1 MNILAFDVEE
11 KELPEEWK
19 ALLEK
24 GKDSNGEEVFSEM
37 LDDLI
42 CLAAISDMQGAM
54 LRFLMLQTDIPQ
66 EMWEYSAELMEMVD
80 QVLQKWE
87 RYAQPSA

>member
-11 KELPEEWK
+11 KELPEDWK

-24 GKDSNGEEVFSEM
+24 GKDSNREEVFSEM
-37 LDDLI
+37 LDDMI
-42 CLAAISDMQGAM
+42 CLAAVSDVQSAM
-54 LRFLMLQTDIPQ
+54 LRFLMLQTDVPQ
-66 EMWEYSAELMEMVD
+66 EMWAYSAELMEKVD

-87 RYAQPSA
+87 RYAQPSV

>member
-1 MNILAFDVEE
+1 MKVLAFDVEE
-11 KELPEEWK
+11 KNLPEEWK

-24 GKDSNGEEVFSEM
+24 GKDSNGEEVLSEM
-37 LDDLI
+37 LDDMI
-42 CLAAISDMQGAM
+42 CLAAISDVQGAM

-66 EMWEYSAELMEMVD
+66 EMWEYSAELMEKVN

-87 RYAQPSA
+87 RYAQPSV

>member
-1 MNILAFDVEE
+1 MKVLAFDVEE
-11 KELPEEWK
+11 KDLPEEWK

-37 LDDLI
+37 LDDMI
-42 CLAAISDMQGAM
+42 CLAAVSDVQSAM
-54 LRFLMLQTDIPQ
+54 LRFLMLQTDVPQ
-66 EMWEYSAELMEMVD
+66 EMWAYSAELMEKVD

-87 RYAQPSA
+87 RYAQPSV

>member
-1 MNILAFDVEE
+1 MKVLAFDVEE
-11 KELPEEWK
+11 KDLPEEWK

-24 GKDSNGEEVFSEM
+24 GKGSNGEEVFSEM

-66 EMWEYSAELMEMVD
+66 EMWEYGAELMEMVD

>member
-11 KELPEEWK
+11 KELPEDWK

-37 LDDLI
+37 LDDMI
-42 CLAAISDMQGAM
+42 CLAAVSDVQSAM
-54 LRFLMLQTDIPQ
+54 LRFLMLQTDVPQ
-66 EMWEYSAELMEMVD
+66 EIWAYSAELMEKVD

-87 RYAQPSA
+87 RYAQPSV

>member
-1 MNILAFDVEE
+1 MKVLAFDVEE
-11 KELPEEWK
+11 KDLPEEWK
-19 ALLEK
+19 ALLAK
-24 GKDSNGEEVFSEM
+24 GKDSNGEEVLSEM
-37 LDDLI
+37 LDDMI
-42 CLAAISDMQGAM
+42 CLAAVSDVQGAM

-66 EMWEYSAELMEMVD
+66 EMWEYSAELMEKVD

>member
-1 MNILAFDVEE
+1 MKVLAFDVEE
-11 KELPEEWK
+11 KDLPEEWK

-24 GKDSNGEEVFSEM
+24 GKDGDGEEVFSEM
-37 LDDLI
+37 LDDMI
-42 CLAAISDMQGAM
+42 CLAAVSDVQGAM

-66 EMWEYSAELMEMVD
+66 EMWEYSAELMEKVD

>member
-1 MNILAFDVEE
+1 MKVLAFDVEE
-11 KELPEEWK
+11 KELPEDWK

-37 LDDLI
+37 LDDMI
-42 CLAAISDMQGAM
+42 CLAAVSDVQGAM
-54 LRFLMLQTDIPQ
+54 LRFLMLQTDVPQ
-66 EMWEYSAELMEMVD
+66 EMWAYSAELMEKVD

-87 RYAQPSA
+87 RYAQPSV

>member
-1 MNILAFDVEE
+1 MKVLAFDVEE
-11 KELPEEWK
+11 KDLPEEWK

-24 GKDSNGEEVFSEM
+24 GKGSNGEEVFSEM

-87 RYAQPSA
+87 RYTQPSV

>member
-1 MNILAFDVEE
+1 MKVLAFDVEE
-11 KELPEEWK
+11 KELPEDWK